1 MSTAHAHTAVLLI
14 DPYNDFLHPDG
25 KMYKAMSASLEAT
38 NTVKHI
44 LDLLA
49 AARSNKIP
57 VFYGLHQQYNAESFY
72 GQLGAKIY
80 EGMEPKPENGD
91 LIFSKHWSS
100 SSFQNTDLD
109 FLLRQR
115 TITNVV
121 IAGLTANACVEST
134 ARYAY
139 DLGYHVT
146 LLSDATASFTQE
158 QKLAATEVSWPLFAS
173 KVVTVEDSRPGNAK
187 QYMANTGLT

>member
-1 MSTAHAHTAVLLI
+1 
-14 DPYNDFLHPDG
+14 
-25 KMYKAMSASLEAT
+25 MYKAMSASLEAT

-44 LDLLA
+44 FDLLT
-49 AARSNKIP
+49 AARSHKIP
-57 VFYGLHQQYNAESFY
+57 VFYGLHQQYNAEAFY
-72 GQLGAKIY
+72 GWTQMKALHESQKAGKVFEEGSWGAKIY
-80 EGMEPKPENGD
+80 EGMEPNTENGD

-146 LLSDATASFTQE
+146 LLSDATASFTHE
-158 QKLAATEVSWPLFAS
+158 QKHAATEVAWPLFAS
-173 KVVTVEDSRPGNAK
+173 KVVTVEEYVAS
-187 QYMANTGLT
+187 L